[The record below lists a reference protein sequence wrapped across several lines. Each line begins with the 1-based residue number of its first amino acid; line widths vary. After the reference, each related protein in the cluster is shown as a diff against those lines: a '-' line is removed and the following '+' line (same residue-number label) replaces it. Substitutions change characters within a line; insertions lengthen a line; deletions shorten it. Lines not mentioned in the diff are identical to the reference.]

1 MNVFNDFGRRVVIRA
16 LLARYNNNLIFTLWV
31 SCFASDFAPGVS
43 GGTRP
48 CAPRSLGMLK
58 VAAVLLVL
66 MILFGILGFVV
77 NVAGAITKV
86 AFFVCLVALG
96 VSLAM
101 KALKRSA

>member
-1 MNVFNDFGRRVVIRA
+1 
-16 LLARYNNNLIFTLWV
+16 
-31 SCFASDFAPGVS
+31 
-43 GGTRP
+43 
-48 CAPRSLGMLK
+48 MLK

-86 AFFVCLVALG
+86 AFFVCLIALG